1 MPEGDV
7 VKRSCAALH
16 AALAGQRLTRAELRV
31 PAYATVPL
39 VGATVLEVVARG
51 KHQLTRFD
59 NGLTL
64 HTHLRME
71 GGWRI
76 VRTGRTPRDPA
87 YQIRAILGN
96 PTQTAFGMR
105 LGITELVETSQEDR
119 VVGHLG
125 PDLLAE
131 EFDAEEALRRLRS
144 APGAT
149 IGEALLD
156 QRNLAGIG
164 TFYRAEILF
173 LQGIH
178 PRTPVA
184 DVAGLPRLVARV
196 RHLLQAN
203 VTRPYQVTT
212 GNTRP
217 GERAWVFDRTG
228 RACRRCG
235 TAIEE
240 DQFGPVGKERF
251 SYWCP
256 SCQPDRR

>member
-16 AALAGQRLTRAELRV
+16 AALAGQQLTRAELRV
-31 PAYATVPL
+31 PEYATVPL

-71 GGWRI
+71 GGWRV

-96 PTQTAFGMR
+96 PTQTAFGLR
-105 LGITELVETSQEDR
+105 LGVTEVIETAHEDR

-125 PDLLAE
+125 PDLLADD
-131 EFDAEEALRRLRS
+131 FDADEALRRLR
-144 APGAT
+144 ADPAVP

-164 TFYRAEILF
+164 TFYRAEVLF

-184 DVAGLPRLVARV
+184 DIERLPRLVTRARQ
-196 RHLLQAN
+196 LLQAN
-203 VTRPYQVTT
+203 ATRPYQVTT

-217 GERAWVFDRTG
+217 GERAWVFERTG

-235 TAIEE
+235 TRITEE
-240 DQFGPVGKERF
+240 RFGPGGKERL

-256 SCQPDRR
+256 ACQPDHR